1 MPLFQDELNLE
12 KIASIRHKI
21 AKQNSAF
28 SDKKYLDSLFLPS
41 RIIGREKQAEQL
53 LRHLM
58 SLKDGLLVPFISVFG
73 RSGSGKST
81 ILRLVC
87 QGVEDIAVTAFVNL
101 RKSKSVFGCA
111 NSILFELG
119 GIPLKSGDGLAG
131 IVDAIEEKIHNTLT
145 SKGRRFFV
153 LILDEYDVIFSDRRG
168 NPSDF
173 VYKLLR
179 IAENLR
185 DDELWLCVVA
195 ISNSA
200 VSDLDLDDRVKSRI
214 GSNCVFFKPYKKDD
228 IVAILH
234 DRADKAFSI
243 TISDEILEY
252 CADLSSADHGDA
264 RRALDLLRV
273 AGELCDGTVITK
285 ADVDNGSSQIQDDR
299 IDEVLKES
307 SSRFKR
313 IFVSLARISFITG
326 QRWHSTS
333 TVYKQYCKF
342 FAKEDEH
349 LSYRRAFDILC
360 ELEQTGLVVSKT
372 ASAGRN
378 GYSKL
383 YMLTVPP
390 DVVKQ
395 LSEKGWE
402 RWVKIR
408 NLRFEMLHNP
418 KYNGSSYMAKLA
430 QYQDK
435 KRWRQISGLD

>member
-12 KIASIRHKI
+12 KIASIRNKI
-21 AKQNSAF
+21 QRQNSAF

-41 RIIGREKQAEQL
+41 QIIGREEQAEHL
-53 LRHLM
+53 MRHLM
-58 SLKDGLLVPFISVFG
+58 GLKDGLLVPFISIYG

-81 ILRLVC
+81 VLRLVC
-87 QGVEDIAVTAFVNL
+87 QGITDIAETAFVNL

-111 NSILFELG
+111 NSILCELG
-119 GIPLKSGDGLAG
+119 GMPLKSGDGLAG
-131 IVDAIEEKIHNTLT
+131 VVDTIEERIHNTLT

-185 DDELWLCVVA
+185 DDGLWLCVVA

-214 GSNCVFFKPYKKDD
+214 GSNGVFFKPYKKDD
-228 IVAILH
+228 IVAILR
-234 DRADKAFSI
+234 DRADKAFKI
-243 TISDEILEY
+243 TISDEILER
-252 CADLSSADHGDA
+252 CAELSSADHGDA

-273 AGELCDGTVITK
+273 AGELCNGTVITK
-285 ADVDNGSSQIQDDR
+285 ADVENASSQIQDDR
-299 IDEVLKES
+299 VDQILKES
-307 SSRFKR
+307 SSHFMK

-326 QRWHSTS
+326 IKWHSTS

-342 FAKEDEH
+342 IKNDDEH

-360 ELEQTGLVVSKT
+360 ELEQTGFIVSKT
-372 ASAGRN
+372 TSQGRN

-383 YMLTVPP
+383 YTLTIPP
-390 DVVKQ
+390 DVVKE

-418 KYNGSSYMAKLA
+418 KCKGSSYMDKLA
-430 QYQDK
+430 QYDNK
-435 KRWRQISGLD
+435 KRWRQIAGLD